1 MSFPEKLQ
9 TNFLPEEI
17 QFLVEN
23 ELVKILPRITT
34 RRKKQQHGR
43 NSQQVHGSSSL
54 NWELISADSH
64 NVNNMIAMRP
74 TELPLWM
81 ALFLKEQKKCNM
93 IPPTWLTASKLEK
106 FLEFE
111 IANPMKFSALPWHWL
126 VVSKIYFSKCS
137 DDLTDPVHVLRSKC
151 QDLREI
157 RAAKVHKGLEAM
169 NESHLQLDNLSLLE
183 INESRPFIIGVM
195 NKMKDIHKA
204 TASSSSYNP
213 ENNGDDNDD
222 TSNIYSNT
230 SYNNESSLGY
240 SSHNNNNSYL
250 SDL

>member
-1 MSFPEKLQ
+1 MSFPESLQ

-34 RRKKQQHGR
+34 RRKKQNNGR
-43 NSQQVHGSSSL
+43 SQQENGSLSL
-54 NWELISADSH
+54 NWELISADGH

-93 IPPTWLTASKLEK
+93 IPPGWLTASKLEK

-126 VVSKIYFSKCS
+126 VVSKIYFSKCP
-137 DDLTDPVHVLRSKC
+137 DDLTDPVHILRSKC

-195 NKMKDIHKA
+195 NKMKDVHKS
-204 TASSSSYNP
+204 TAAHG
-213 ENNGDDNDD
+213 NNVDNNAYED
-222 TSNIYSNT
+222 TSNIYSN
-230 SYNNESSLGY
+230 SNAGNA
-240 SSHNNNNSYL
+240 SYL